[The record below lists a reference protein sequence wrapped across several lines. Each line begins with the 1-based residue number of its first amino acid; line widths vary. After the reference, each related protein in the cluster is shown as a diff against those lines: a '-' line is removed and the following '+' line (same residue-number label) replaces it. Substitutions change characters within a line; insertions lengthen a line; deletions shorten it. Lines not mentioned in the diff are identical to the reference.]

1 MLKDVSSALGKVGKF
16 SGFLSLFFAIL
27 SIGLIIY
34 GGSMMS
40 KNKNTYVKHLFT
52 VVKVDYCNKQTHCSK
67 SGCSSD
73 YHCSLV
79 VSYDSS
85 VEGSETASL
94 STSSNNNYS
103 KGDTLY
109 AYYNKFNKKDVRQ
122 DNPYT
127 LGTVLLCLGIFLFI
141 VFILKFLCS
150 RYKSCAKFLG
160 GLFLLNL
167 VRR

>member
-1 MLKDVSSALGKVGKF
+1 MLKGAGTALGKVGKF
-16 SGFLSLFFAIL
+16 SGYLSLFFAIL
-27 SIGLIIY
+27 SIGLIVY
-34 GGSMMS
+34 GASMMS

-52 VVKVDYCNKQTHCSK
+52 VVKVDYCNKQTHCTK
-67 SGCSSD
+67 SGCKTD

-94 STSSNNNYS
+94 STSSNNKYS
-103 KGDTLY
+103 KGDTLN
-109 AYYNKFNKKDVRQ
+109 AYYNKFNKKDVRK

-127 LGTVLLCLGIFLFI
+127 LGTVLLGLGIFLFI
-141 VFILKFLCS
+141 VFILKFVCS
-150 RYKSCAKFLG
+150 RYKTCAKFLG
-160 GLFLLNL
+160 GLFLFNL